1 MLKNNKSYG
10 CSESEESKTI
20 RFRKFRKHQRSD
32 PDIKHL
38 YKVIRHPFMVFKHP
52 FMVDHFEW

>member
-1 MLKNNKSYG
+1 MVAQRVRNPKQFGLTFANHD
-10 CSESEESKTI
+10 
-20 RFRKFRKHQRSD
+20 KFRKHQRSD